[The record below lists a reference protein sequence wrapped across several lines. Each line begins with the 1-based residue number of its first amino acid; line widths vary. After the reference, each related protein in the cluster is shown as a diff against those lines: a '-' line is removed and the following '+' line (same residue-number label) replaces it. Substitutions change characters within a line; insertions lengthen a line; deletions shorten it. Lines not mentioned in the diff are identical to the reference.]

1 LPSWLNY
8 LARPLEFKFQICA
21 IAFWS
26 APALWSFSQAKRR
39 SKAPEGRRTPKRC
52 RDFLHP
58 RLTREFMKRLLFI
71 FLLALSTT
79 HAQTVDYTKQIV
91 PLWESYCIDCH
102 SADDP
107 DGEFVLDTFAA
118 LMKGGKEGTAITA
131 GKGSESMLVKFLEGR
146 SGRGG
151 KNEFMPPGKREKLK
165 PEEIALIKAWI
176 DAGAKGPVI
185 AESKPM
191 PKEVITPKIVPTVPP
206 KRSIQAV
213 AFSPKV
219 QFIAAGRYGEV
230 ELLNPVTRAVI
241 RKLTGI
247 KGKANAVAFSPE
259 GDTVYAAGGEAG
271 IVGIVQSWKTSDGTP
286 LRSFTGHTD
295 AVYAL
300 AVSPDGKLI
309 ATGAYDQKI
318 RLWDTATGKEVALLK
333 GHNGAVNGLSFRP
346 DGKVLASASADRTV
360 KLWSIPTGLRLE
372 TLSQPTKEQ
381 TSVVFSADG
390 KQLFA
395 AGGDNR
401 IRLWNISADAKEGTN
416 KIVTSR
422 FAHEGGILRL
432 ALSMDGRLLAS
443 TSTDKSLK
451 LWSAADLIEKLPLE
465 KQPDWS
471 SALAFTDKAQL
482 VAGRIDGSVSVYEST
497 TGKTVMAPSPVKP
510 AAAKKAIAKAAMTAK
525 PTITTITPRGLHSGM
540 EQQLIITGKELAN
553 ATVQFA
559 DARLKP
565 VVDAAASSPT
575 KLVFK
580 VNVPADLPRGGYE
593 VSARTAQGE
602 TEKVKLHADDIA
614 PTTSIAADFKA
625 APVVVKKLPAS
636 LWGTL
641 TEIGQHDAY
650 RFTAKAGEEL
660 VLDLAVAQIGS
671 AAKSPAL
678 EIMDMNRTVLA
689 VNRGLDSGSDPFLA
703 WKAPADGDYLVF
715 ASNTTMDGSAGHSY
729 RLTIGAL
736 AYVTAWSPLTAQIG
750 KDVKVT
756 LIGHHLDG
764 KDAVMMKAD
773 KEGVMPV
780 PLNDRALRFRSMP
793 VLRLSGLAQTD
804 EIEGNDDLAKAQVV
818 ILPVTIH
825 GGLESPGDGGKADID
840 HFAFDAKKGQTWILE
855 TLADQAG
862 SPADTKLD
870 LLDSKGQPVPRVLLQ
885 AVRDSYNNFR
895 SVDANNPDIRLQNWE
910 EMELNEF
917 VYFSGD
923 VMRIFRQ
930 PRGPDGGTFHYTS
943 NGKRRAYFDTSAM
956 AHSLD
961 EPCYVVEPRPV
972 GSLIVPNGLPVFT
985 LNYANDDSGDR
996 KLGSDSRL
1004 TFTVPADG
1012 RYIVKVTDTRG
1023 WSGERFVYALSIRE
1037 PKPDF
1042 GIKLAGANPTVM
1054 PGASVGFSFRADR
1067 VDGFEDPIQIDI
1079 TGLPQGYFAS
1089 SPILIEAGHDLISGS
1104 LHAAPDAKADADWS
1118 QFKITAKGKSIT
1130 HDAGTFGKVTLG
1142 AAPKFIIV
1150 MEPDNGGKAV
1160 MRNVQD
1166 ETKPLEITLVP
1177 GQTVKAWIRAVRS
1190 GNDGIINLDVH
1201 GLPHGVIVDDIG
1213 LNGVQIREKE
1223 NERPI
1228 FFRAANWVQNQ
1239 DKLIHAA
1246 LSSARNEHDS
1256 AALQTSFPMLLKI
1269 RKTPGVAVK

>member
-1 LPSWLNY
+1 M
-8 LARPLEFKFQICA
+8 
-21 IAFWS
+21 
-26 APALWSFSQAKRR
+26 
-39 SKAPEGRRTPKRC
+39 
-52 RDFLHP
+52 
-58 RLTREFMKRLLFI
+58 RLILLI
-71 FLLALSTT
+71 FLLLQTAIT
-79 HAQTVDYTKQIV
+79 HAQSVDYTKQIA
-91 PLWESYCIDCH
+91 PLWDTYCIDCH
-102 SADDP
+102 SADDA
-107 DGEFVLDTFAA
+107 DGELVLDSFAA
-118 LMKGGKEGTAITA
+118 LMKGGKEGAAITA
-131 GKGSESMLVKFLEGR
+131 GKGNESVLVKFLEGR

-165 PEEIALIKAWI
+165 PEEIALIKTWI
-176 DAGAKGPVI
+176 NAGAKGPII
-185 AESKPM
+185 AEGKPM
-191 PKEVITPKIVPTVPP
+191 PKEVITPKIMPTVPP

-213 AFSPKV
+213 AFSPKA
-219 QFIAAGRYGEV
+219 QLIAVGRYGEV

-247 KGKANAVAFSPE
+247 KGKANAVAFSPDGE
-259 GDTVYAAGGEAG
+259 AVYAAGGEAG
-271 IVGIVQSWKTSDGTP
+271 IVGEVKRWRTSDGS
-286 LRSFTGHTD
+286 LQQSFEGHLD
-295 AVYAL
+295 AAYSL

-318 RLWDTATGKEVALLK
+318 RLWDTATGREVALLK

-395 AGGDNR
+395 AGSDNR

-432 ALSMDGRLLAS
+432 ALSLDGKLLAS

-451 LWSAADLIEKLPLE
+451 LWSTADLTEILPLE

-482 VAGRIDGSVSVYEST
+482 VAGRIDGSFSVYEST
-497 TGKTVMAPSPVKP
+497 TGKTVMAPAPAKP
-510 AAAKKAIAKAAMTAK
+510 AVAKKAAAKAGMAAK
-525 PTITTITPRGLHSGM
+525 PTITAVTPRGLHNGM
-540 EQQLIITGKELAN
+540 EQQLVITGKELAN
-553 ATVQFA
+553 ATVLFT

-565 VVDAAASSPT
+565 AVDAAASSPT

-580 VNVPADLPRGGYE
+580 VKVPADLPRGGYE

-602 TEKVKLHADDIA
+602 TAKVKLFADDIS
-614 PTTSIAADFKA
+614 PTTSTAADFKA
-625 APVVVKKLPAS
+625 APVVVAKLSAS

-660 VLDLAVAQIGS
+660 VLDLAVAQVGS
-671 AAKSPAL
+671 TAKSPTL
-678 EIMDMNRTVLA
+678 EIMDTKRTVLA

-703 WKAPADGDYLVF
+703 WKAPADGDYIVLV
-715 ASNTTMDGSAGHSY
+715 SNTTMDGSADHIY
-729 RLTIGAL
+729 RLSIGAL
-736 AYVTAWSPLTAQIG
+736 PYVTAWSPLAVQIG
-750 KDVKVT
+750 QDTKVT
-756 LIGHHLDG
+756 LIGHHLGDN
-764 KDAVMMKAD
+764 ASVIMKAD
-773 KEGVMPV
+773 KEGMMNV
-780 PLNDRALRFRSMP
+780 PLDAKTLRFRSMP
-793 VLRLSGLAQTD
+793 VLRVSARTHVDGTTTHEVTA
-804 EIEGNDDLAKAQVV
+804 
-818 ILPVTIH
+818 PVTVN
-825 GGLESPGDGGKADID
+825 GVLGRS
-840 HFAFDAKKGQTWILE
+840 FYFTAKKGQTWIIE
-855 TLADQAG
+855 TLAAQAG

-870 LLDSKGQPVPRVLLQ
+870 ILHADGQPVQRVLLQ

-917 VYFSGD
+917 AYFNGD
-923 VMRIFRQ
+923 VMKIFRM
-930 PRGPDGGTFHYTS
+930 PRGPDGGCFFYTS
-943 NGKRRAYFDTSAM
+943 GGKRSAYFDTSATS
-956 AHSLD
+956 HSLD
-961 EPCYVVEPRPV
+961 EPCYIVEPRSI
-972 GSLIVPNGLPVFT
+972 GSQIVPNGLPVFT
-985 LNYANDDSGDR
+985 LNYSNDDSGDR
-996 KLGSDSRL
+996 RLGSDSRL
-1004 TFTVPADG
+1004 TFTAPAEG
-1012 RYIVKVTDTRG
+1012 RYVIKVTDTRG
-1023 WSGERFVYALSIRE
+1023 WSGDRFVYALTIRE

-1042 GIKLAGANPTVM
+1042 SVKLAGMNPTVM

-1067 VDGFEDPIQIDI
+1067 VDGFDDPIQIDI
-1079 TGLPQGYFAS
+1079 TGLPAGYFAS
-1089 SPILIEAGHDLISGS
+1089 SPLLIEAGHDLISGS
-1104 LHAAPDAKADADWS
+1104 LHATPDAKADADWS
-1118 QFKITAKGKSIT
+1118 KLKITAKGKSIT
-1130 HDAGTFGKVTLG
+1130 HEAGTFGKVTLG

-1160 MRNVQD
+1160 MREIKD

-1177 GQTVKAWIRAVRS
+1177 GQTVKAWIRAVRLK
-1190 GNDGIINLDVH
+1190 DEGIINLDVH

-1223 NERPI
+1223 TERPI
-1228 FFRAANWVQNQ
+1228 FFRAASWVKDQ

-1256 AALQTSFPMLLKI
+1256 ASLQTSFPILLKI
-1269 RKTPGVAVK
+1269 RKAAGVAVR

>member
-1 LPSWLNY
+1 
-8 LARPLEFKFQICA
+8 
-21 IAFWS
+21 
-26 APALWSFSQAKRR
+26 
-39 SKAPEGRRTPKRC
+39 
-52 RDFLHP
+52 
-58 RLTREFMKRLLFI
+58 MKRLLFV
-71 FLLALSTT
+71 FLIALATT
-79 HAQTVDYTKQIV
+79 HAQTVDYTKQIA
-91 PLWESYCIDCH
+91 PLWDTYCIDCH
-102 SADDP
+102 SADDA

-118 LMKGGKEGTAITA
+118 LMKGGKEGVAIVA

-176 DAGAKGPVI
+176 DTGAKGPII
-185 AESKPM
+185 AEGKPM
-191 PKEVITPKIVPTVPP
+191 PKEVITPKIMPTVPP

-219 QFIAAGRYGEV
+219 QLIAVGRYGEV

-247 KGKANAVAFSPE
+247 KGKANAVAFSPD
-259 GDTVYAAGGEAG
+259 GDAVYAAGGEAG
-271 IVGIVQSWKTSDGTP
+271 IVGEVKRWKTSDGT
-286 LRSFTGHTD
+286 LQQSFEGHLD
-295 AVYAL
+295 AAYAL

-395 AGGDNR
+395 AGSDNR

-432 ALSMDGRLLAS
+432 ALSLDGKLLAS

-451 LWSAADLIEKLPLE
+451 LWSAADLTEKIPLE

-471 SALAFTDKAQL
+471 FALAFTDKAQL
-482 VAGRIDGSVSVYEST
+482 VAGRIDGTLSVYEST
-497 TGKTVMAPSPVKP
+497 TGKTVMAPAPAKP
-510 AAAKKAIAKAAMTAK
+510 AVAKKAAAKAAMAAK
-525 PTITTITPRGLHSGM
+525 PTITTITPRGLHNGM
-540 EQQLIITGKELAN
+540 EQQLVITGKELSN
-553 ATVQFA
+553 ATVQFV

-565 VVDAAASSPT
+565 AVDATASSPT

-580 VNVPADLPRGGYE
+580 VKVPADLPRGGYE

-602 TEKVKLHADDIA
+602 TAKVKLFADDIA

-625 APVVVKKLPAS
+625 APVVVTKLPAS

-650 RFTAKAGEEL
+650 RIHAKAGEEL
-660 VLDLAVAQIGS
+660 VLDLAVAQVGS
-671 AAKSPAL
+671 TAKSPTL
-678 EIMDMNRTVLA
+678 EIMDTNRTVLA

-703 WKAPADGDYLVF
+703 WKAPADGDYIVLV
-715 ASNTTMDGSAGHSY
+715 SNTTMDGSADHVY

-736 AYVTAWSPLTAQIG
+736 PYVTAWYPLAAQVG
-750 KDVKVT
+750 KDTKVT
-756 LIGHHLDG
+756 LIGHHLGD
-764 KDAVMMKAD
+764 KASVMMKPD
-773 KEGVMPV
+773 KEGMMNV
-780 PLNDRALRFRSMP
+780 PLDTKALRFRSMP
-793 VLRLSGLAQTD
+793 VLRVSGLAQVS
-804 EIEGNDDLAKAQVV
+804 EVEGNDDLAKAQVV
-818 ILPVTIH
+818 TLPVTVN
-825 GGLESPGDGGKADID
+825 GMLAKSKVGDTD
-840 HFAFDAKKGQTWILE
+840 HFAFDAKKGQTRIIE
-855 TLADQAG
+855 TLAAQAG

-870 LLDSKGQPVPRVLLQ
+870 ILHADGQPVQRVLLQ

-917 VYFSGD
+917 VYFNGD
-923 VMRIFRQ
+923 VMRIVRM
-930 PRGPDGGTFHYTS
+930 PRGPDGGCFFYI
-943 NGKRRAYFDTSAM
+943 NGGKRRAYFDTSATS
-956 AHSLD
+956 HSLD
-961 EPCYVVEPRPV
+961 EPCYVVEPRPI
-972 GSLIVPNGLPVFT
+972 GSQIVPNGLPVFT

-1004 TFTVPADG
+1004 TFTAPADG

-1023 WSGERFVYALSIRE
+1023 WSGERFVYALTIRE

-1042 GIKLAGANPTVM
+1042 SVKLAGANPTVM
-1054 PGASVGFSFRADR
+1054 PGASIGFSFRADR
-1067 VDGFEDPIQIDI
+1067 VDDFDDPIQIDI
-1079 TGLPQGYFAS
+1079 TGLPPGYFAS
-1089 SPILIEAGHDLISGS
+1089 SPLIIEAGHDLISGS
-1104 LHAAPDAKADADWS
+1104 LRAAPDAKADADWS
-1118 QFKITAKGKSIT
+1118 KLKITATAKSIT

-1160 MRNVQD
+1160 MREIKD

-1177 GQTVKAWIRAVRS
+1177 GQTVKAWIRAVRQ
-1190 GNDGIINLDVH
+1190 GNDGLINLDVH

-1228 FFRAANWVQNQ
+1228 FFRAANWVQEQ

-1246 LSSARNEHDS
+1246 LSSARSEHDS
-1256 AALQTSFPMLLKI
+1256 ATLQTSFPMLMKI
-1269 RKTPGVAVK
+1269 RKVAGVAVK